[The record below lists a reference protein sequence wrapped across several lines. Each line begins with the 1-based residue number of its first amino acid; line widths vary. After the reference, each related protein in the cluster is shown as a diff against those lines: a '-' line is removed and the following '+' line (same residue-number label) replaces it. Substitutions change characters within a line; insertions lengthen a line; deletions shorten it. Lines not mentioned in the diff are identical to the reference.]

1 MPPSYRKKLTRR
13 ARHILWA
20 PVEGAAAVLGL
31 AILLSRPLMDYLLRL
46 WEGLPWWIGAL
57 ILGCLAIYAL
67 LRAGYEL
74 WKEEQ
79 QARQNTEAQLNQL
92 QDEALDRYIA
102 DMRQWIDDPNAPL
115 GQLPPEH
122 PHRKSAQEDTKRILS
137 RLSPDG
143 KREVVSFLHGRDLI
157 KAGGPIISLVR
168 ADLSGATLSDL
179 GLTDAAL
186 SYANLRGANLS
197 DARLCN
203 FTTTEA
209 DIQKGLKRR
218 DEKWSDLDL
227 MSMELSQPTA
237 VSRLIYSD
245 LSGAILK
252 RTTLAGCKLL
262 SADFA
267 GTDLD
272 EADIRAAD
280 LRRAQNL
287 TQEQIE
293 SAYGSK
299 DQKGGPPDTML
310 PDDLK
315 APLKWKLSL
324 KEQQE
329 ARRRKS

>member
-1 MPPSYRKKLTRR
+1 
-13 ARHILWA
+13 
-20 PVEGAAAVLGL
+20 
-31 AILLSRPLMDYLLRL
+31 MDYLLRL

-74 WKEEQ
+74 WNEEQ
-79 QARQNTEAQLNQL
+79 QAHQKTEGQLKNTEAQLKQL

-102 DMRQWIDDPNAPL
+102 DMRHWIDDPKVPL
-115 GQLPPEH
+115 DQLPPEH
-122 PHRKSAQEDTKRILS
+122 PHRKSAQEDTTRILS

-168 ADLSGATLSDL
+168 ADLSGANLSGL

-186 SYANLRGANLS
+186 SYAKLRGANLS

-203 FTTTEA
+203 FTTTQA

-237 VSRLIYSD
+237 VSRLTYSD
-245 LSGAILK
+245 LSDAILK

-299 DQKGGPPDTML
+299 DQKGSPPDTML

-324 KEQQE
+324 REQQE